1 MLNSDGTTTTQVL
14 IRQLLPPR
22 QQQQQQQK
30 HHAQVEA
37 VNRQGL
43 DTRVGNFLWKEI
55 GKSKLTLLKTVSN

>member
-1 MLNSDGTTTTQVL
+1 MLNSDGTTTTQVF

-22 QQQQQQQK
+22 QQQQQQE
-30 HHAQVEA
+30 HHAQIET

-55 GKSKLTLLKTVSN
+55 GKSKLTPLKTFSN